1 MQRIGGLIFGMA
13 LALGAFAD
21 PETETETVT
30 ERPVMERIR
39 VEALFPGRAMISV
52 DGKRRLLK
60 LGKPSPEGL
69 LLISADSRE
78 AVIEVDGERRS
89 YLLGAHVS
97 TQYTAPEAVSAKIW
111 RDESG
116 SYTTVG
122 SINGRVVNF
131 LVDTGASA
139 VAMHDIDAKRL
150 GIAYKLEGDPIYVST
165 ANGTAPAYEV
175 ELDRVQVGDIVL
187 RRVRGFVIDAPGSD
201 RILLG
206 MSFLNRVQ
214 MTDQGNILMLHQK
227 F

>member
-1 MQRIGGLIFGMA
+1 MRWIGGLIFGMA
-13 LALGAFAD
+13 LALGALAD
-21 PETETETVT
+21 PETEPQPQ
-30 ERPVMERIR
+30 RPLLERIR

-60 LGKPSPEGL
+60 LGKPSSEGL

-97 TQYTAPEAVSAKIW
+97 TRYTAPEAVSAKIW

-139 VAMHDIDAKRL
+139 VAMHGIDAKRL

-187 RRVRGFVIDAPGSD
+187 RRVRGFVIDAPGSG

-214 MTDQGNILMLHQK
+214 MTDQGNVLMLHQK